1 MRRSLITQAAV
12 TSLWILLSSCTKT
25 ESPVLAFGDFN
36 LTLTANLP
44 EMPVM
49 DSVDSSADT
58 KASTLYTVRIK
69 WNAGDKL
76 SVVNLTT
83 GKLLGGYLLANSGG
97 TSTTFSGSLQGTVN
111 NGDQIAYFYPAV
123 ENESEMDFPGIHIDM
138 SSQKGTSDAVPL
150 CVYAIIT
157 ADENAFNNTQISF
170 SYLMSYFMIGMSDIP
185 ASAKIVSVRLTNV
198 TDTFDVSIN
207 AGCNGFNVTTHTGD
221 IVLTP
226 NLSASATG
234 VRTVYA
240 ALPGAGSAQRKAVL
254 ETGTMTF
261 ETDFGSSA
269 LKNGYAYNTNVSGFL
284 RDDLAFKDI
293 CVQQYCL
300 DHFDANGDGK
310 LTMVEIA
317 SVTSFPTSLPKGILC
332 FNELEYF
339 YGLTML
345 PSFANQTSLREV
357 TIPIQIQVIP
367 DEAFAGCC
375 SLTELYLRPSV
386 PPQLG
391 SNAFVDKSDEL
402 KIIVPDESL
411 LDYKNADGWKDLL
424 TFIYGA
430 SEVPDSNVR
439 INAEEGSMGSEDVD
453 VTI

>member
-1 MRRSLITQAAV
+1 MRRSYISQTVLTLLLI
-12 TSLWILLSSCTKT
+12 LSYSCLKT

-44 EMPVM
+44 EMPIIESA
-49 DSVDSSADT
+49 DGSVDT

-69 WNAGDKL
+69 WNVGDKL

-83 GKLLGGYLLANSGG
+83 GKLLGGYLLANSSG

-123 ENESEMDFPGIHIDM
+123 ENDSEMDFPGIHVDM

-150 CVYAIIT
+150 CVYSIVT
-157 ADENAFNNTQISF
+157 ADENAFNDTQISF

-185 ASAKIVSVRLTNV
+185 ASTKIVSVRLTNV

-207 AGCNGFNVTTHTGD
+207 AGSNGFNVNTHTGD

-226 NLSASATG
+226 NLSASAAG

-240 ALPGAGSAQRKAVL
+240 ALPGAGPAQRKAVL

-261 ETDFGSSA
+261 ETNFGSSA
-269 LKNGYAYNTNVSGFL
+269 LTNGYAYNTNVSGFL
-284 RDDLAFKDI
+284 RDDLSFKDI

-300 DHFDANGDGK
+300 DHFDANGDRK

-317 SVTSFPTSLPKGILC
+317 SITSFPTSLPNGILC

-339 YGLTML
+339 YGLTAL
-345 PSFANQTSLREV
+345 PSFANQTSLTEV
-357 TIPIQIQVIP
+357 TIPIQIQAIP
-367 DEAFAGCC
+367 DETFAGCC
-375 SLTELYLRPSV
+375 SLTELYLRPTV

-391 SNAFVDKSDEL
+391 NNVFVDKSDDL

-411 LDYKNADGWKDLL
+411 TDYKNADGWKDLL
-424 TFIYGA
+424 TYIYGA

-439 INAEEGSMGSEDVD
+439 INTEDGSMGSEDVN
-453 VTI
+453 VTF